1 MSGSWGA
8 DVAALRALADVM
20 LSGADTLR
28 GARAQVASLVESS
41 TRWDGPD
48 ASTFRTDWSS
58 ALAPAVLAAAA
69 LLDRTAETLRRDAD
83 QQESAS
89 AADGGAPGGPGGPTP
104 PGGPGAPGAP
114 GTVPTP
120 SPAEYLAMDA
130 AERAD
135 WLAAATDAQVAALY
149 GRMVSQGV
157 DPDSA
162 GFADLA
168 VAHWTR
174 TAAAEAG
181 FDFADW
187 DPAAGAGANREIIE
201 AVYSYYAELYLDQPW
216 MQWAGMAAMI
226 GPSFAA
232 GFFDLDMMR
241 ELAQGVQDGAQHLPP
256 GVTPAALAAVAGMTD
271 AELAFYENQFL
282 SMQREI
288 FVDQAVMHEAYL
300 NGGLPEMERLLEA
313 GVIDDAAYQA
323 WSDIEAGRA
332 GDAQALA
339 DGNTA
344 LLWREQN
351 QIIADDWQ
359 TMRDH
364 PGTGE
369 AFTYLMTLVGEP
381 SIPGAGTY
389 AQHDPFT
396 VNVETPGPENIG
408 IPFTGISLD
417 NPVQGSI
424 SVETPLPGGNI
435 ADQATRW
442 DYIANDTLPAYQEL
456 ITQHPDQAAQIVGTD
471 VSQRIDDYRLTDP
484 GRIGRIL
491 DRLTEW
497 DVDVDQ

>member
-1 MSGSWGA
+1 MSGMWGA
-8 DVAALRALADVM
+8 DVRALRALASS
-20 LSGADTLR
+20 LRSGADALR
-28 GARAQVASLVESS
+28 SHRAQVTSVVDAA
-41 TRWDGPD
+41 TRWEGPD
-48 ASTFRTDWSS
+48 AAEFRNDWAASLGPS
-58 ALAPAVLAAAA
+58 LATTATLLDAAADQLAA
-69 LLDRTAETLRRDAD
+69 DAD

-89 AADGGAPGGPGGPTP
+89 SDGGGGLGGPGGGTTSG
-104 PGGPGAPGAP
+104 PGGRQP
-114 GTVPTP
+114 TVPTP
-120 SPAEYLAMDA
+120 TPGEYAAMDA
-130 AERAD
+130 SERAE
-135 WLAAATDAQVAALY
+135 WLENATDAQVAALY
-149 GRMVSQGV
+149 AQMVRLGV
-157 DPDSA
+157 DPDSP
-162 GFADLA
+162 GFSDLA

-174 TAAAEAG
+174 VAAGEAG

-187 DPAAGAGANREIIE
+187 DPSAGASANREIIE
-201 AVYSYYAELYLDQPW
+201 GVYTYYGELYLDNPW

-241 ELAQGVQDGAQHLPP
+241 QLAQGVASGAQALPP
-256 GVTPAALAAVAGMTD
+256 GVDRAALEAIATMSD
-271 AELAFYENQFL
+271 AELGFYENQFL

-300 NGGLPEMERLLEA
+300 NGGMEEMERLLEA

-323 WSDIEAGRA
+323 WSDIEAGRG

-359 TMRDH
+359 TMRGH
-364 PGTGE
+364 PVTGE

-389 AQHDPFT
+389 AQYDPFT
-396 VNVETPGPENIG
+396 VSVETPGPENIG
-408 IPFTGISLD
+408 IPFTGISFD
-417 NPVQGSI
+417 NPVQGTVT
-424 SVETPLPGGNI
+424 VETPLPGGNI

-442 DYIANDTLPAYQEL
+442 EYISNDTLPAYQQL
-456 ITQHPDQAAQIVGTD
+456 VTQHPDQAAQIIGTD
-471 VSQRIDDYRLTDP
+471 VSDRIDDYRLTNP
-484 GRIGRIL
+484 ARIGRIL

>member
-1 MSGSWGA
+1 MSGMWGA
-8 DVAALRALADVM
+8 DVRALRSLADA
-20 LSGADTLR
+20 LRSGADALR
-28 GARAQVASLVESS
+28 GQRAQVASLVDGA
-41 TRWDGPD
+41 TAWDGPD
-48 ASTFRTDWSS
+48 AAQFRAEWSS
-58 ALAPAVLAAAA
+58 TLAPAMVAAAA
-69 LLDRTAETLRRDAD
+69 LLDDGADQLRHDAD
-83 QQESAS
+83 QQETAS
-89 AADGGAPGGPGGPTP
+89 AADGTGSTGGPGGSGGP
-104 PGGPGAPGAP
+104 PGSP
-114 GTVPTP
+114 GTPAVPTP
-120 SPAEYLAMDA
+120 TPGEYAAMDA
-130 AERAD
+130 GERAE
-135 WLAAATDAQVAALY
+135 WLENATDAQVAALY
-149 GRMVSQGV
+149 AQLVRLGV
-157 DPDSA
+157 DPDSP
-162 GFADLA
+162 GFGDLA
-168 VAHWTR
+168 RVHWTR
-174 TAAAEAG
+174 VAAAEAG

-187 DPAAGAGANREIIE
+187 DPSAGASANREIIE
-201 AVYSYYAELYLDQPW
+201 GVYTYYGELYLDNPW

-232 GFFDLDMMR
+232 GFFDLDQMR
-241 ELAQGVQDGAQHLPP
+241 QLARAVESGAQHLPP
-256 GVTPAALAAVAGMTD
+256 GVTPDALEAVAGMTD
-271 AELAFYENQFL
+271 AELGFYENQFL

-323 WSDIEAGRA
+323 WEDIEAGRG

>member
-1 MSGSWGA
+1 MSGMWGA
-8 DVAALRALADVM
+8 DVRALRALASG
-20 LSGADTLR
+20 LRSGADALR
-28 GARAQVASLVESS
+28 THRAQVAAVVEAA

-48 ASTFRTDWSS
+48 AAQFRSAWASTLGPSLTGTASLLD
-58 ALAPAVLAAAA
+58 AAA
-69 LLDRTAETLRRDAD
+69 DRLATDAD

-89 AADGGAPGGPGGPTP
+89 ADGGALAGPGGAPTSGPGGPQQ
-104 PGGPGAPGAP
+104 
-114 GTVPTP
+114 TVPTLTP
-120 SPAEYLAMDA
+120 GEYAAMDA
-130 AERAD
+130 GERAA
-135 WLAAATDAQVAALY
+135 WLENATDAQVAALY
-149 GRMVSQGV
+149 DQMVRLGV
-157 DPDSA
+157 DPDSP
-162 GFADLA
+162 GFAELA
-168 VAHWTR
+168 VTHWTR
-174 TAAAEAG
+174 VAAGEAG

-187 DPAAGAGANREIIE
+187 DPSAGASANREIIE
-201 AVYSYYAELYLDQPW
+201 SVYTYYGELYLDNPW

-241 ELAQGVQDGAQHLPP
+241 QLAQGVASGARALPP
-256 GVTPAALAAVAGMTD
+256 GVDRAALEAIATMSD
-271 AELAFYENQFL
+271 AELGFYENQFL

-300 NGGLPEMERLLEA
+300 NGGMQEMERLLEA
-313 GVIDDAAYQA
+313 GVIDGAAYQA
-323 WSDIEAGRA
+323 WADVEAGRA

-364 PGTGE
+364 PVTGE

-396 VNVETPGPENIG
+396 VSVETPGPENLG
-408 IPFTGISLD
+408 IPFTGVTFD
-417 NPVQGSI
+417 NPVQGTVT
-424 SVETPLPGGNI
+424 VETPLPGGNI

-442 DYIANDTLPAYQEL
+442 EYISNDTLPAYQQL
-456 ITQHPDQAAQIVGTD
+456 VTQHPDQAAQIIGTD
-471 VSQRIDDYRLTDP
+471 VSDRIADYRLTNP
-484 GRIGRIL
+484 ARIGRIL

>member
-1 MSGSWGA
+1 MSGMWGA
-8 DVAALRALADVM
+8 DVRALRALASG
-20 LSGADTLR
+20 LRAGADTLR
-28 GARAQVASLVESS
+28 THRAQVTSVVDAA
-41 TRWDGPD
+41 TRWEGPD
-48 ASTFRTDWSS
+48 AAEFRREWASTLGPS
-58 ALAPAVLAAAA
+58 LASTASLLDAAADQLAA
-69 LLDRTAETLRRDAD
+69 DAD

-89 AADGGAPGGPGGPTP
+89 NDTGGGPGGT
-104 PGGPGAPGAP
+104 GGPGAGPGGGAP
-114 GTVPTP
+114 SPVATPTP
-120 SPAEYLAMDA
+120 GEWAAMDA
-130 AERAD
+130 AERAE
-135 WLAAATDAQVAALY
+135 WLANASDAQVAALY
-149 GRMVSQGV
+149 AQMVRLGV
-157 DPDSA
+157 DPDSP

-174 TAAAEAG
+174 VAAGEAG
-181 FDFADW
+181 FDFGDW
-187 DPAAGAGANREIIE
+187 DPSAGASANREIIE
-201 AVYSYYAELYLDQPW
+201 DVYTYYGELYLDNPW

-232 GFFDLDMMR
+232 GFFDLDQMR
-241 ELAQGVQDGAQHLPP
+241 QVAQAVAAGAEHLPP
-256 GVTPAALAAVAGMTD
+256 GVDRAALEAVAEMSD

-300 NGGLPEMERLLEA
+300 SGGLEEMERLLEA

-323 WSDIEAGRA
+323 WADVEAGRA

-364 PGTGE
+364 PVTGE

-381 SIPGAGTY
+381 SIEGAGTY

-396 VNVETPGPENIG
+396 VRVETPGPESIG
-408 IPFTGISLD
+408 IPFTGISFD
-417 NPVQGSI
+417 NPVQGTVT
-424 SVETPLPGGNI
+424 VETPFPGGNI

-456 ITQHPDQAAQIVGTD
+456 ITQQPDRAAEIIGTD
-471 VSQRIDDYRLTDP
+471 VSERIDEYRLTNP
-484 GRIGRIL
+484 ARIGRIL